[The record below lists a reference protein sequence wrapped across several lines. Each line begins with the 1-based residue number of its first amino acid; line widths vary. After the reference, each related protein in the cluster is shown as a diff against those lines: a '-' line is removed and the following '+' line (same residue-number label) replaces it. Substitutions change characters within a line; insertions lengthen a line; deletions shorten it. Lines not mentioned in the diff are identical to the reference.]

1 MHIHI
6 STWIHL
12 HLYLI
17 LHLPAYVKCSHQLQS
32 NIKVF
37 SFSIFIISF
46 FDRNL
51 AFYIF
56 PHFINKYTCPH
67 SLLSATTLSPSVDVL
82 FSLHYV
88 GLKPPRGWPHPSWAV
103 TADTRLLWFFCSW
116 PTRWTPTYIDL
127 PQLKTVGLNCLGLMG
142 KKESR
147 G

>member
-56 PHFINKYTCPH
+56 PHFINSTH
-67 SLLSATTLSPSVDVL
+67 VHIL
-82 FSLHYV
+82 FSLPPLSLPVWMCSSPYTMLGWNPQED
-88 GLKPPRGWPHPSWAV
+88 GLI
-103 TADTRLLWFFCSW
+103 L
-116 PTRWTPTYIDL
+116 
-127 PQLKTVGLNCLGLMG
+127 LGLWLLTPG
-142 KKESR
+142 YSGSSAPGPPDEHLPTLICLS
-147 G
+147 